1 MCSREV
7 NSSASPPDLRAALKE
22 HFGFPSFLPGQ
33 EETILHT
40 LNGDDSIVIMP
51 TGKGKSLCYQLTALL
66 MDGVT
71 VVVSPLIA
79 LMKDQVDGLLARGL
93 PATFIN
99 SSLTWQEM
107 AHRIREMERGSYKLV
122 YVAPERFRSRRFLE
136 VLRNCRVSLLA
147 VDEAHCISH
156 WGHDFRP
163 EYLRLGTVLTQFPQ
177 ARAMALTATATPYVR
192 EDIMQQL
199 GLGREGRAEPR
210 FLVFGLARPNL
221 RLLVSRTANHQ
232 AKLDRVIEI
241 LDEWESGIVY
251 CATRKQAEKV
261 HSLLRDAGR
270 KAGLYHAGLRD
281 RERQAIQ
288 DRFMGKEI
296 PVVVATNAFGMG
308 VDRTDL
314 RFVVHWDLP
323 GSVEAYYQEIGRAGR
338 DGSPALCDLLYNYA
352 DVRTQEFFLDAANP
366 EPFLLERTWRV
377 LQRSCSREESRIQ
390 SLRAWTREISPEASD
405 LSIRTLFSLLE
416 RSELIR
422 QEPAPGGQIEI
433 SLLEGAGRVRL
444 DREASYLVEKRRRDR
459 KKLRDLLGYVNSTRC
474 RHGYI
479 LGYFGD
485 NEAADECD
493 NCDRCRRF
501 STGEIREP
509 TEEEWVVLQKA
520 LSCVTRMHGRFG
532 LAKVLQVLR
541 GSKAQEIMDRGL
553 DRLST
558 HGLLKSHGQTY
569 LRAIMEELIRD
580 GCVRV
585 SSGEYPVISITSR
598 GKRVM
603 LRQDPV
609 ELSWPVPPR
618 KRAKPKARAAAPVT
632 DDLTHDEV
640 LFQNLRSWRTN
651 RAREAQI
658 PPYTVLHDATLKLLA
673 AVRPRRLS
681 ELESIKGMGP
691 AKIGRYGE
699 ELLEIV
705 AADIR
710 RRRRRRPPDPRPRF
724 DGRGS
729 RRRSTRTVSGWPTS
743 PVPGR
748 PSDHPG
754 KEAEP
759 DSGWPSGG
767 HPCGSLPPFGP
778 GWKPP
783 GPDDHRRRPGKAS
796 RPGRS
801 GRWRPPPP
809 LLPPP
814 CRCRGAVRPG

>member
-1 MCSREV
+1 MEADSPK
-7 NSSASPPDLRAALKE
+7 SPPDLRAALKE

-33 EETILHT
+33 EETIRHT

-51 TGKGKSLCYQLTALL
+51 TGKGKSLCYQLTAMLL
-66 MDGVT
+66 EGVT

-79 LMKDQVDGLLARGL
+79 LMKDQVDGLVARDL

-99 SSLTWQEM
+99 SSLSWQEM
-107 AHRIREMERGSYKLV
+107 DHRIRELGRGAYKLV
-122 YVAPERFRSRRFLE
+122 YVAPERFRSRRFME
-136 VLRNCRVSLLA
+136 VLKNRQVSLMA

-163 EYLRLGTVLTQFPQ
+163 EYLRLAPVLSRFPQ
-177 ARAMALTATATPYVR
+177 ARVMALTATATPYVR
-192 EDIMQQL
+192 EDILKQL
-199 GLGREGRAEPR
+199 GLGQEGRSEAR
-210 FLVFGLARPNL
+210 LLVFGLERPNL
-221 RLLVSRTANHQ
+221 RLVVTRTANHQ

-251 CATRKQAEKV
+251 CATRKQTERV
-261 HSLLRDAGR
+261 QSLLRDAG
-270 KAGLYHAGLRD
+270 KKTSLYHAGLPD
-281 RERQAIQ
+281 RERQAVQ
-288 DRFMGKEI
+288 DRFMGKDV

-338 DGSPALCDLLYNYA
+338 DGSPALCELLYNYA

-366 EPFLLERTWRV
+366 EPLLLERTWRV
-377 LQRSCSREESRIQ
+377 LRRTCSREEPRIQ
-390 SLRAWTREISPEASD
+390 PFPAWTREISSEASD

-422 QEPAPGGQIEI
+422 QEPAPGGQIAI
-433 SLLEGAGRVRL
+433 SLLQDAGRIRL

-459 KKLRDLLGYVNSTRC
+459 RKLRDILGYVNSTSC

-485 NEAADECD
+485 REAADQCD

-501 STGEIREP
+501 STGEIRGP

-520 LSCVTRMHGRFG
+520 LSCVARMQGRFG

-541 GSKAQEIMDRGL
+541 GSKAQEIVDRGL

-558 HGLLKSHGQTY
+558 HGLLKAHGQAY
-569 LRAIMEELIRD
+569 LRGILEELIRD

-585 SSGEYPVISITSR
+585 SSGEYPVVSITRR
-598 GKRVM
+598 GRRVM
-603 LRQDPV
+603 LRQEPV
-609 ELSWPVPPR
+609 ELSWPIPPR
-618 KRAKPKARAAAPVT
+618 RRPKAKARTAGPELN
-632 DDLTHDEV
+632 DLTYDEA
-640 LFQNLRSWRTN
+640 LFEELRSWRTN
-651 RAREAQI
+651 RAREARI

-673 AVRPRRLS
+673 AVRPRRLA
-681 ELESIKGMGP
+681 ELESIKGLGP

-705 AADIR
+705 AGAQAA
-710 RRRRRRPPDPRPRF
+710 
-724 DGRGS
+724 
-729 RRRSTRTVSGWPTS
+729 
-743 PVPGR
+743 
-748 PSDHPG
+748 PSS
-754 KEAEP
+754 KTT
-759 DSGWPSGG
+759 
-767 HPCGSLPPFGP
+767 
-778 GWKPP
+778 
-783 GPDDHRRRPGKAS
+783 
-796 RPGRS
+796 
-801 GRWRPPPP
+801 
-809 LLPPP
+809 
-814 CRCRGAVRPG
+814 

>member
-1 MCSREV
+1 MEA
-7 NSSASPPDLRAALKE
+7 NSSDSPPDLRAALKE

-33 EETILHT
+33 EETIRHT

-66 MDGVT
+66 LEGVT

-79 LMKDQVDGLLARGL
+79 LMKDQVDGLVARSL

-99 SSLTWQEM
+99 SSLSWQERD
-107 AHRIREMERGSYKLV
+107 HRIRELERGSYKLV
-122 YVAPERFRSRRFLE
+122 YVAPERFRSRRFME
-136 VLRNCRVSLLA
+136 VLQTRQVSLMA

-163 EYLRLGTVLTQFPQ
+163 EYLRLGPVLTRFPQ
-177 ARAMALTATATPYVR
+177 TRVMALTATATPYVR
-192 EDIMQQL
+192 EDIVQQL
-199 GLGREGRAEPR
+199 GLGREGRSEPR
-210 FLVFGLARPNL
+210 LLVFGLARPNL
-221 RLLVSRTANHQ
+221 RLVVSRTANHR

-281 RERQAIQ
+281 PERRAIQ
-288 DRFMGKEI
+288 DRFMGKEV

-338 DGSPALCDLLYNYA
+338 DGSPALCELLYNYA

-377 LQRSCSREESRIQ
+377 LRRTCSREEPRIQ
-390 SLRAWTREISPEASD
+390 SLSAWTREISSEASD

-416 RSELIR
+416 RSDLIR
-422 QEPAPGGQIEI
+422 QEPAPGGEVSI
-433 SLLEGAGRVRL
+433 SLLEDAGSVHL
-444 DREASYLVEKRRRDR
+444 DREASSLVEKRRRDR
-459 KKLRDLLGYVNSTRC
+459 KKLRDILGYVNSTRC
-474 RHGYI
+474 RHHYI

-485 NEAADECD
+485 REAADQCD

-509 TEEEWVVLQKA
+509 TEAEWVVLQKA
-520 LSCVTRMHGRFG
+520 LSCVARMQGRFG
-532 LAKVLQVLR
+532 LARVLQVLR
-541 GSKAQEIMDRGL
+541 GSKAQEIVDRGL

-569 LRAIMEELIRD
+569 LRTIMEELIRD

-585 SSGEYPVISITSR
+585 SSGEYPVISMTPR
-598 GKRVM
+598 GRSVM
-603 LRQDPV
+603 LRQKTV
-609 ELSWPVPPR
+609 ELSWPKLSPR
-618 KRAKPKARAAAPVT
+618 RAKPKARTAAPVT
-632 DDLTHDEV
+632 DDLTYDEA
-640 LFQNLRSWRTN
+640 LFEELRSWRTN
-651 RAREAQI
+651 RAREAGN
-658 PPYTVLHDATLKLLA
+658 PPYTVLHDATLKLVA
-673 AVRPRRLS
+673 AVRPQRLS
-681 ELESIKGMGP
+681 ELESIKGLGP

-705 AADIR
+705 AGAQAA
-710 RRRRRRPPDPRPRF
+710 
-724 DGRGS
+724 
-729 RRRSTRTVSGWPTS
+729 
-743 PVPGR
+743 
-748 PSDHPG
+748 PSS
-754 KEAEP
+754 KTT
-759 DSGWPSGG
+759 
-767 HPCGSLPPFGP
+767 
-778 GWKPP
+778 
-783 GPDDHRRRPGKAS
+783 
-796 RPGRS
+796 
-801 GRWRPPPP
+801 
-809 LLPPP
+809 
-814 CRCRGAVRPG
+814 

>member
-1 MCSREV
+1 LCSREA
-7 NSSASPPDLRAALKE
+7 NLSDSPPDLRAALKE

-66 MDGVT
+66 LEGVT

-79 LMKDQVDGLLARGL
+79 LMKDQVDGLRARGL

-99 SSLTWQEM
+99 SSLTWHEM
-107 AHRIREMERGSYKLV
+107 AHRIREVKRGSYKLV

-136 VLRNCRVSLLA
+136 VLENCRVSLVA

-177 ARAMALTATATPYVR
+177 ARAMALTATATPHVR
-192 EDIMQQL
+192 EDIVQQL
-199 GLGREGRAEPR
+199 GLGGEGRSEPR
-210 FLVFGLARPNL
+210 LLVFGLARPNL
-221 RLLVSRTANHQ
+221 RLVVSRTANHR
-232 AKLDRVIEI
+232 AKLDRVTAIM
-241 LDEWESGIVY
+241 DEWESGIVY

-281 RERQAIQ
+281 RERLAIQ
-288 DRFMGKEI
+288 DRFMGKEV

-338 DGSPALCDLLYNYA
+338 DGSAAVCELLYNYA

-366 EPFLLERTWRV
+366 EPFLLERTWSV
-377 LQRSCSREESRIQ
+377 LRRTCSLQEPRIQ
-390 SLRAWTREISPEASD
+390 PLPAWTREISSDASD

-416 RSELIR
+416 RSQLIR
-422 QEPAPGGQIEI
+422 QEPAPGGQVAI

-444 DREASYLVEKRRRDR
+444 DRETTYLVEKRRRDR
-459 KKLRDLLGYVNSTRC
+459 RKLRDLLGYVNSTRC

-485 NEAADECD
+485 SEAADQCA

-501 STGEIREP
+501 STGDVREP

-520 LSCVTRMHGRFG
+520 LSCVARMQGRFG
-532 LAKVLQVLR
+532 LARVLQVLM
-541 GSKAQEIMDRGL
+541 GSKAQEIVNRGL

-558 HGLLKSHGQTY
+558 YGLLKGHGQTF
-569 LRAIMEELIRD
+569 LRGILEELIRD

-585 SSGEYPVISITSR
+585 SSGEYPVISITPR
-598 GKRVM
+598 GRAVM
-603 LRQDPV
+603 HRKETL
-609 ELSWPVPPR
+609 EISWPDPPR
-618 KRAKPKARAAAPVT
+618 KRTRPKARAATPAA
-632 DDLTHDEV
+632 DDLAYDEV
-640 LFQNLRSWRTN
+640 LFQSLRSWRTD
-651 RAREAQI
+651 RAREARI
-658 PPYTVLHDATLKLLA
+658 PAYTVLHDATLKRLA
-673 AVRPRRLS
+673 AVRPQRLS
-681 ELESIKGMGP
+681 ELESIKGLGP

-699 ELLEIV
+699 DLLEII
-705 AADIR
+705 AQAQ
-710 RRRRRRPPDPRPRF
+710 
-724 DGRGS
+724 
-729 RRRSTRTVSGWPTS
+729 
-743 PVPGR
+743 
-748 PSDHPG
+748 
-754 KEAEP
+754 AEP
-759 DSGWPSGG
+759 SS
-767 HPCGSLPPFGP
+767 
-778 GWKPP
+778 KTT
-783 GPDDHRRRPGKAS
+783 
-796 RPGRS
+796 
-801 GRWRPPPP
+801 
-809 LLPPP
+809 
-814 CRCRGAVRPG
+814 